1 MSGRGAGAAGDAVV
15 GPGGEHNDNG
25 AGHVGDGAGQGGDED
40 GQMDLDGLR
49 ALMEAR
55 LDDFD
60 TRLAQQADML
70 VQLQGMLQD
79 GLLGGAAGP
88 GGPIGGGQEPGALQ
102 GGAVPQALAGPEAH
116 ASKLAAKTRLNMWL
130 NTTTRKY
137 WILVD
142 ARPALTSIRRTELQ
156 DLLQKRVMVTGEI
169 ATQLETL
176 SGFDVTGYMPRTAT
190 AKSVAESRF
199 PLADQLA
206 ILAHA
211 VSTVVGYGEH
221 TENTTARLRTLDAAF
236 ARGIEVVREHA
247 LDFFEAMN
255 VPANRSRL
263 AKLINADLAAW
274 SSKLVRAGVSAGV
287 TWHEPPPPGQ
297 LPAVVVP
304 VWDKLDA
311 FIDAG
316 GLMNVEEA
324 AAERPAKQRKV
335 GDKVARVDK
344 VCFGWRIFGDP
355 DCSHTREPAS
365 RGVALERGRLPKQ
378 SRGVGGCGEIGGG
391 RSGGRVGRRC
401 GGFARRIGV
410 RASLAGGA
418 DLGGRTGRGGSE
430 ERTARHAGVG
440 GIDKIRCAQGREVG
454 RIASRSVCVRRGSY
468 GGRAFAANASSR
480 RKFWPSPRGRWGEH
494 SARWR
499 RGVSETGPSVPQPVR
514 AR

>member
-1 MSGRGAGAAGDAVV
+1 MVFLSASRRLEGKVFPSRFFFAYFFDAGGFCFGPKELQTERSTDTMSGRGAGAAGDAVV

-102 GGAVPQALAGPEAH
+102 GGAVPQAFAGPEAH

-344 VCFGWRIFGDP
+344 VCFGWRNNQTCRFGDS
-355 DCSHTREPAS
+355 CLFTHEGAS
-365 RGVALERGRLPKQ
+365 K
-378 SRGVGGCGEIGGG
+378 SGGG
-391 RSGGRVGRRC
+391 AGKG
-401 GGFARRIGV
+401 A
-410 RASLAGGA
+410 ATKKAGGSA
-418 DLGGRTGRGGSE
+418 AAGRSAAGAQGGGSV
-430 ERTARHAGVG
+430 AG
-440 GIDKIRCAQGREVG
+440 AE
-454 RIASRSVCVRRGSY
+454 ALRG
-468 GGRAFAANASSR
+468 
-480 RKFWPSPRGRWGEH
+480 E
-494 SARWR
+494 
-499 RGVSETGPSVPQPVR
+499 
-514 AR
+514 